1 MRKFVPLWMLMLAM
15 AVPAMMQ
22 SDSQRKPSTP
32 EERKRFV
39 EITRKLEQDPLN
51 PELRADRDWALKW
64 LEDIPDV
71 NVTMCTPVLGD
82 LGASRY
88 RYAPQVGA
96 QFGFGMAAF
105 IIEHPNQTTDLN
117 AQYLAGVESALKVY
131 SAILKVRPSAKS
143 EDLDELLDRQAQG
156 KLDQT
161 VRERAKDCSTG
172 DRAT

>member
-15 AVPAMMQ
+15 AVPAMTQ
-22 SDSQRKPSTP
+22 SDSQGKPSTP
-32 EERKRFV
+32 EDRKRFV
-39 EITRKLEQDPLN
+39 EITKKLEQDPLN
-51 PELRADRDWALKW
+51 ESLRADRDWALKW
-64 LEDIPDV
+64 LEDIPDI

-96 QFGFGMAAF
+96 QFGLGMATF

-131 SAILKVRPSAKS
+131 SAILKARPNAKS
-143 EDLDELLDRQAQG
+143 EDLDELLDLQTQG

-161 VRERAKDCSTG
+161 VRDRAKDCASG